1 MRHLLERILKHR
13 GFEQIIEALNSG
25 VKWLLVEGVRVCGW
39 SVIIAALGLKLRR
52 TILAITSTQQHS
64 DRLYEDVKVLWSKAD
79 EVIESHP
86 RLYRFPS
93 LGNSVIGRDPD
104 EVSSRERLA
113 SLLAMMERSD
123 CVIISPIDAL
133 IYPTASKDAIKRCNI
148 SLRRGSSISM
158 DELLERLA
166 NGGYRHSTEVQLPG
180 EFSKRG
186 GIIDVFTPSHE
197 LPLRIEFFGEEI
209 ESIREFDPQTQRS
222 IRQIEKANIAPAHEL
237 SLPCDRSSIASA
249 IFKAAERQA
258 EMLRSAGKQE
268 AAKALIEQAKL
279 DAERIMRGETFEG
292 ASWYSLFSDEP
303 LQYLTDHLPDSA
315 IILWFEPRDCMVSC
329 EQTVAR
335 LNELLNDLASTAD
348 VLLPPRSPWIDFSEL
363 WKRCERFS
371 NILCSVAHEHEEFNL
386 GELALTQHH
395 RKVNGSLSCSLIPI
409 HHVESFAGQLR
420 AFIGRVL
427 EWLDS
432 GFAVVIASKYCERIV
447 EMLDQFSS
455 DMRRHIPW
463 AKLSSYE
470 RLPNG
475 IVSLVK
481 ATFSCGFLFQEASLV
496 VLTDS
501 ELFGYPPVRRARKR
515 FKYAMP
521 IASPNELKA
530 GEYVVHIQHG
540 IGIFRGIVRQ
550 RILGSEGDYL
560 LIEYAGGSMLYVPVS
575 QIDRVQR
582 YVGADGAEPAL
593 SSLTGTRWVRLRQR
607 AKRGADSLARELIE
621 LKAIREA
628 GEGFAFSE
636 DSLWQI
642 EMESAFPYEE
652 TEDQLRAIEEVK
664 RDMMSPKPMDRLIC
678 GDVGFGKTEVAIRA
692 AFKAVQDGKQVAVLV
707 PTTVLAQQHFNT
719 FKQRLAPYPV
729 KIAMLSRFLPQHEQK
744 RVIEGLRVGSIDIV
758 IGTHRLLSDDVI
770 FRDLGLLI
778 IDEEQRF
785 GVWQK
790 EKLKKLKATVDIL
803 MLSATPIPRTLHI
816 ALSGLADI
824 STINSP
830 PLGRRPVRTFL
841 MQYDEGIVR
850 QAILR
855 ELERGGQVYYVY
867 NRVDGINHVA
877 EKVKR
882 LVPQARV
889 AVAHGQLP
897 EERLEKVMMDFY
909 QNKYDVLV
917 CTTIIENGLDVPNA
931 NTLIVE
937 GCERFGLAQLYQL
950 RGRVGRS
957 DRQAYAYFF
966 HEHPRRLSEA
976 ARKRLEALR
985 EFTDLG
991 SGLRLALRDLE
1002 IRGAGN
1008 LLGPEQHGFINDV
1021 GFDLY
1026 MQMLS
1031 EAVSRLKGEVR
1042 QERVRLPEADLPIR
1056 AFIPESYIPDEMQ
1069 RLSIYRKMAAVQTI
1083 EDVNAIEAE
1092 LTDRFGCMQT
1102 EVCNLLSIL
1111 RIRVKARSARVA
1123 YITHDGRNVI
1133 VKFYGVRKLSDS
1145 AFARIYAKLRE
1156 QFSAATLNSVT
1167 LQRDHFTIEYGM
1179 LTEQTMLKLVEGLL
1193 EALAEYPPTL
1203 LQA

>member
-1 MRHLLERILKHR
+1 MRRLIERILRHR
-13 GFEQIIEALNSG
+13 EFERLLNELNSG
-25 VKWLLVEGVRVCGW
+25 TKWLAVDGVRVCGW
-39 SVIIAALGLKLRR
+39 SIVVAAIGLRLKR
-52 TILAITSTQQHS
+52 TILAIAPTQQHA

-79 EVIESHP
+79 ERVDTHP

-93 LGNSVIGRDPD
+93 FGDSIIGRDPD

-113 SLLAMMERSD
+113 CLYAISERPD
-123 CVIISPIDAL
+123 RLIIASVDAL
-133 IYPTASKDAIKRCNI
+133 IHPTAPKEVIKRCSI
-148 SLRRGSSISM
+148 KLQCGSHISM
-158 DELLERLA
+158 SELIEKLHM
-166 NGGYRHSTEVQLPG
+166 GGYRHTAEVQLVG
-180 EFSKRG
+180 EFSRRG
-186 GIIDVFTPSHE
+186 GIVDVFTPSHE
-197 LPLRIEFFGEEI
+197 LPLRIEFFGDEV

-222 IRQIEKANIAPAHEL
+222 VRKLDMATIAPAQEL
-237 SLPCDRSSIASA
+237 PLPQDRSSIASA
-249 IFKAAERQA
+249 IIESAEKQA
-258 EMLRSAGKQE
+258 SMLRSSGRSE
-268 AAKALIEQAKL
+268 AARALIEQARM
-279 DAERIMRGETFEG
+279 DAEKVIHGDYFEG
-292 ASWYSLFSDEP
+292 ASWYSLFSSEP
-303 LQYLTDHLPDSA
+303 LQHLIDHLPDEA
-315 IILWFEPRDCMVSC
+315 IILWFEPHDCMVNC
-329 EQTVAR
+329 EQAHAR
-335 LNELLNDLASTAD
+335 LNDVLNDLASTAD
-348 VLLPPRSPWIDFSEL
+348 VILPPRSPWIDFNEL
-363 WKRCERFS
+363 LRKCERFS
-371 NILCSVAHEHEEFNL
+371 NVLCSVAHELGTAKLEEL
-386 GELALTQHH
+386 PISARSGEAFKALSHF
-395 RKVNGSLSCSLIPI
+395 SIPI
-409 HHVESFAGQLR
+409 HHVESFVGQLR
-420 AFIGRVL
+420 VFVGRLL
-427 EWLDS
+427 EWLDN
-432 GFAVVIASKYCERIV
+432 GFAVVIASKHCERV
-447 EMLDQFSS
+447 GEMIEEFSS
-455 DMRRHIPW
+455 DLKRHITH

-470 RLPNG
+470 ALPNRA
-475 IVSLVK
+475 VSLVN
-481 ATFSCGFLFQEASLV
+481 ASLSYGFIFPEASLV

-501 ELFGYPPVRRARKR
+501 ELFGFPPMRRAKRR
-515 FKYAMP
+515 FKYTVP

-530 GEYVVHIQHG
+530 GDYVVHIQHG
-540 IGIFRGIVRQ
+540 IGIFRGVVRQ
-550 RILGSEGDYL
+550 KILGSEGDYL
-560 LIEYAGGSMLYVPVS
+560 LIEYAGGSLLYVPVS

-582 YVGADGAEPAL
+582 YVGADGTEPAL
-593 SSLTGTRWVRLRQR
+593 SSLTSTRWARLRQR
-607 AKRGADSLARELIE
+607 AKRGADELARELIE
-621 LKAIREA
+621 LKAMRET

-729 KIAMLSRFLPQHEQK
+729 NIAMLSRFLPQHEQRK
-744 RVIEGLRVGSIDIV
+744 VIEGLSIGSIDIV
-758 IGTHRLLSDDVI
+758 IGTHRLLSDDVK

-785 GVWQK
+785 GVRQK
-790 EKLKKLKATVDIL
+790 EKLKRLKPTVDIL
-803 MLSATPIPRTLHI
+803 VLSATPIPRTLHI
-816 ALSGLADI
+816 ALSGLTDI

-841 MQYDEGIVR
+841 MRYDEDIIR

-889 AVAHGQLP
+889 AVAHGRLP

-909 QNKYDVLV
+909 QRRYDVLV

-1031 EAVSRLKGEVR
+1031 EAIKRLKGEL
-1042 QERVRLPEADLPIR
+1042 LPERIKLPEVDLPIR
-1056 AFIPESYIPDEMQ
+1056 AFIPESYIADEMQ
-1069 RLSIYRKMAAVQTI
+1069 RLSVYRKMALVQTL
-1083 EDVNAIEAE
+1083 EDVSAIEAE
-1092 LTDRFGCMQT
+1092 LIDRFGRIPS
-1102 EVCNLLSIL
+1102 EVRNLLSVL
-1111 RIRVKARSARVA
+1111 RIRIKAHRAHVA

-1133 VKFYGVRKLSDS
+1133 VKFYGVRRLSDAS
-1145 AFARIYAKLRE
+1145 LARIYAAMRG
-1156 QFSAATLNSVT
+1156 QFSVATLNTVKFYHD
-1167 LQRDHFTIEYGM
+1167 QFTVEYGM
-1179 LTEQTMLKLVEGLL
+1179 LTEQTMLKLIEGLL
-1193 EALAEYPPTL
+1193 DALAEYPPTPPH
-1203 LQA
+1203 A